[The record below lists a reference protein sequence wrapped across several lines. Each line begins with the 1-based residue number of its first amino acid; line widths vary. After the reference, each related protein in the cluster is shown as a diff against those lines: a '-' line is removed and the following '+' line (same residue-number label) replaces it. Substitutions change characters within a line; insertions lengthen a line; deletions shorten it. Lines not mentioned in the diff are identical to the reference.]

1 MRWFLSIAIVLGFAV
16 AAPARVLAAPPP
28 YYPSVDWIPAARG
41 NYDVGRTQAIT
52 TIVIHETDGSFSSAT
67 NWFLNPYSHV
77 SSHYLVRAR
86 DGGIMQFVLRSLL
99 RKQ

>member
-28 YYPSVDWIPAARG
+28 YYPTVDWIPAARS

-52 TIVIHETDGSFSSAT
+52 TIVIHETGGAHMSSIP
-67 NWFLNPYSHV
+67 WFQNPASPP
-77 SSHYLVRAR
+77 SSPHLEKTRAGR
-86 DGGIMQFVLRSLL
+86 TIQSGAESA
-99 RKQ
+99 